1 MRLDLGRWGSAGV
14 CRLQVQAATRAL
26 LSMDQANPPHQN
38 AAPWPAPRA
47 TEADML
53 QLSGITCLDTLQE
66 ALLGGLSNKN
76 PKVVVAALELIYNN
90 IK

>member
-1 MRLDLGRWGSAGV
+1 MLG
-14 CRLQVQAATRAL
+14 
-26 LSMDQANPPHQN
+26 MH
-38 AAPWPAPRA
+38 
-47 TEADML
+47 
-53 QLSGITCLDTLQE
+53 LQE